1 MLYFGKSFF
10 YQLIWRRTKNFNFQS
25 TNFDEIKEIVEH
37 IYMILSAVK
46 GVEYTG
52 ASKVMHLLNRNLFV
66 MWDGY
71 IRDEYEYGDT
81 GEDYVD
87 FLKQMQE
94 KFKDIDWD
102 MPDKSFTKVI
112 DEYNY
117 VTISLLELEKNR
129 KKRKTHRSL

>member
-1 MLYFGKSFF
+1 
-10 YQLIWRRTKNFNFQS
+10 
-25 TNFDEIKEIVEH
+25 
-37 IYMILSAVK
+37 
-46 GVEYTG
+46 
-52 ASKVMHLLNRNLFV
+52 MHLLNRNLFV

-71 IRDEYEYGDT
+71 IRDEYEYGDA

-94 KFKDIDWD
+94 KFKDIEWD

-117 VTISLLELEKNR
+117 VTISLPELEKNR
-129 KKRKTHRSL
+129 KKGRLTAHCNDFLVYNSQTNQLYEST